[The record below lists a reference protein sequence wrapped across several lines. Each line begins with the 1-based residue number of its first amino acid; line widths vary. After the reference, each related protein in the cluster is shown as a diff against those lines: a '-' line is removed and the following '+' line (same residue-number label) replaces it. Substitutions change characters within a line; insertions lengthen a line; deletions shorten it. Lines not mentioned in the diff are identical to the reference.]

1 MLSKSAGKFIYF
13 LDFGEFLLLLCGIQ
27 MILTLVDM
35 MERHI
40 DRIRIFKAQAS
51 PAYMSLT
58 YINDPVSHAFDCT
71 KKAALGISR
80 EPEFKSDFEQIQ
92 DKCRHFAVDLL
103 HACRN
108 SKDVEIILDDPR
120 DKSRNK
126 IGVRNR

>member
-1 MLSKSAGKFIYF
+1 
-13 LDFGEFLLLLCGIQ
+13 
-27 MILTLVDM
+27 MIPTLVDM

-80 EPEFKSDFEQIQ
+80 EPEFKSDFVHIQ
-92 DKCRHFAVDLL
+92 EKCRLFAVDLL
-103 HACRN
+103 NACRN
-108 SKDVEIILDDPR
+108 SKDVEIILDDPSTVFENHPEKVSFLR
-120 DKSRNK
+120 AHFFSFLENNLRFFGHNHNTGT
-126 IGVRNR
+126 I

>member
-1 MLSKSAGKFIYF
+1 
-13 LDFGEFLLLLCGIQ
+13 
-27 MILTLVDM
+27 MIPTLVDM

-80 EPEFKSDFEQIQ
+80 EPEFKSDFVHIQ
-92 DKCRHFAVDLL
+92 EKCRLFAVDLL
-103 HACRN
+103 NACRN

-120 DKSRNK
+120 DKSRDK
-126 IGVRNR
+126 MGVQNRWIFKNLSTHISQTHTVAKFKFYFIF